1 MICAIIVIVLQ
12 LSIIKLGKSSVNQII
27 HFFSFELNI
36 SSFQGIIS
44 ALIMLCYILMVFI
57 HYEYGPL
64 VAYSFISL
72 TLLHNI
78 VGIVRTHEL
87 YSLPGILSSLT
98 SVISIS
104 IIYYF
109 YKRSSLRGYTDLIT
123 GVRNRR
129 SFVEEVSAKI
139 QSKKPFKLACIEIED
154 FKHINDIYGI
164 QTGDYILQNTA
175 NQLQSIIGKKD
186 KLFKITGATFAV
198 VFDGENDFN
207 TEISKIIQPENIV
220 LPKIDGD
227 EDDYARTCLITLA
240 AGVAV
245 YPDDSADSTT
255 LLKHADIALTN
266 AKKMD
271 KNKLCIY
278 SSELES
284 GEIKQKEAEFLI
296 NEALANDYFYLV
308 FQPQFTLNEK
318 KLRGFETLIRCK
330 KPDGSIVSPAVFIP
344 AAEKSNLI
352 LKIDDYVMRRAMAEF
367 KPILEKNGNNC
378 TISINVSAKNMSHV
392 DFVQRVQSILNVI
405 EFPPQCLEIEI
416 TEYSFSESMETTV
429 ENIKKLREL
438 GVQVALDDF
447 GTGYTSIAQLMKLPI
462 NLLKI
467 DKSLID
473 DIESDHM
480 IQDFVDSVIYM
491 GHIMN
496 CEVISEGVESEKQ
509 LSVLREH
516 NCDFVQ
522 GFVWGKPLAFED
534 AIALF

>member
-1 MICAIIVIVLQ
+1 
-12 LSIIKLGKSSVNQII
+12 
-27 HFFSFELNI
+27 
-36 SSFQGIIS
+36 
-44 ALIMLCYILMVFI
+44 MVFI

-64 VAYSFISL
+64 VAYAFISV

-78 VGIVRTHEL
+78 VGILKTHTL
-87 YSLPGILSSLT
+87 YSLPGILSSFT
-98 SVISIS
+98 SIVSIS

-139 QSKKPFKLACIEIED
+139 QTKKPFQLACIEIED

-164 QTGDYILQNTA
+164 QTGDYILQKTA
-175 NQLQSIIGKKD
+175 NQLQSIIVKKD

-198 VFDGENDFN
+198 VFDRENDFK
-207 TEISKIIQPENIV
+207 TELASIIQPENII
-220 LPKIDGD
+220 LPKVKGD
-227 EDDYARTCLITLA
+227 QDDYERTCLITLA
-240 AGVAV
+240 AGVAI
-245 YPDDSADSTT
+245 YPDDSIDSTT

-266 AKKMD
+266 AKKND

-278 SSELES
+278 SNELES
-284 GEIKQKEAEFLI
+284 AEIKQKEAEFLI

-330 KPDGSIVSPAVFIP
+330 KPDGSIISPAVFIP

-367 KPILEKNGNNC
+367 KPILEKHGNKC
-378 TISINVSAKNMSHV
+378 TISINVSAKNMSRV
-392 DFVQRVQSILNVI
+392 DFVQRVQSIIKVI
-405 EFPPQCLEIEI
+405 DFPPQCLEIEI
-416 TEYSFSESMETTV
+416 TEYSFSESMETTI

-496 CEVISEGVESEKQ
+496 CEVISEGVESEQQ
-509 LSVLREH
+509 LAVLREH

-534 AIALF
+534 AITLF